1 MEHQE
6 KVKKRLKIRSWRR
19 GMRETDILL
28 GKFFDKTGNTLSSRD
43 LDCYERLLLE
53 DDQNIFA
60 WISRK
65 EKVPDEFLELIE
77 KIIQFNSTCHE
88 EIKKTLC

>member
-19 GMRETDILL
+19 GMKETDLLL
-28 GKFFDKTGNTLSSRD
+28 GKFFDKTVNTLSLCELR
-43 LDCYERLLLE
+43 CYERLLLE

-65 EKVPDEFLELIE
+65 NKVPDEFLGIIE
-77 KIIQFNSTCHE
+77 KIIEFNLTYHK
-88 EIKKTLC
+88 EIKEALC

>member
-1 MEHQE
+1 MEQHE

-19 GMRETDILL
+19 GIRETDLLL
-28 GKFFDKTGNTLSSRD
+28 GKFFDKTVNTLS
-43 LDCYERLLLE
+43 LGELYCYERLLLE

-65 EKVPDEFLELIE
+65 EKVPDEFLLIIE
-77 KIIQFNSTCHE
+77 KIIKFNLAYHKET
-88 EIKKTLC
+88 KKTFC